1 MLAEEL
7 PKPFVAVHAYIAH
20 AVEVSR
26 GMVSVPVFGSMRRAP
41 SSGTGWP
48 LTVQVIM
55 GAGTPLALH
64 ITCEVKIEVKREK
77 KEIRKQCKKRRHIG
91 QVFDERTQEENNKI
105 KTLTYGYVILDM
117 KQYACQQLRY
127 HFREHVHK

>member
-1 MLAEEL
+1 
-7 PKPFVAVHAYIAH
+7 
-20 AVEVSR
+20 
-26 GMVSVPVFGSMRRAP
+26 
-41 SSGTGWP
+41 
-48 LTVQVIM
+48 M